1 MTIQCKRVL
10 KGLRKLTHNSEES
23 LAFLGGHNCIVLQSD
38 YDTGYDYSKDE
49 KEIHGIIETLS
60 ENGYINHVSDANF
73 SLTHKALHLHWFA
86 WEAVKHFLFHSI
98 FVPIVVAFLTSIATS
113 LLIQL
118 LQWP

>member
-73 SLTHKALHLHWFA
+73 SLTHKALH
-86 WEAVKHFLFHSI
+86 FLFHSI

-113 LLIQL
+113 LLTQL